1 VATHLPQDHL
11 QLGDRG
17 STGWPMLVGNT
28 VTRRALCTREGFSLA
43 SGTGTDLHV
52 KRDLGSMFG
61 SAIDSQCELKSL
73 PFLVPRFFFFF
84 FSFLNEA
91 IKLEIFKLGSLEPL
105 GLYGS
110 SR

>member
-1 VATHLPQDHL
+1 
-11 QLGDRG
+11 
-17 STGWPMLVGNT
+17 
-28 VTRRALCTREGFSLA
+28 
-43 SGTGTDLHV
+43 
-52 KRDLGSMFG
+52 MFG